1 MDNFYDRLVENLGKL
16 RRNEE
21 KMTPQQKEQYKRP
34 LQKLRRDIAQ
44 DATTMM
50 KDFLCGGCRILK
62 EDQKGIEAF
71 TKKVKEI
78 MEEDGEGAAKEASR
92 VIFSTYSV
100 DKFLEALLPI
110 HYRIL
115 YEAYAPVW
123 LSHCRKREE
132 PGYPYRNDIIQM
144 DWEEKS
150 GVWVDRE
157 KVSFMQMLPP
167 TKELM
172 EKQYAEE
179 KGRLK

>member
-1 MDNFYDRLVENLGKL
+1 MYG
-16 RRNEE
+16 
-21 KMTPQQKEQYKRP
+21 P
-34 LQKLRRDIAQ
+34 
-44 DATTMM
+44 
-50 KDFLCGGCRILK
+50 
-62 EDQKGIEAF
+62 
-71 TKKVKEI
+71 
-78 MEEDGEGAAKEASR
+78 AAWVHAR
-92 VIFSTYSV
+92 WRTG
-100 DKFLEALLPI
+100 PPN
-110 HYRIL
+110 
-115 YEAYAPVW
+115 EAYAPVW

-157 KVSFMQMLPP
+157 KVSFTLMLPP

>member
-62 EDQKGIEAF
+62 EDQEGIEAF

-78 MEEDGEGAAKEASR
+78 MEGEGGERGKPGH
-92 VIFSTYSV
+92 IFHIQRGQIPRGAPA
-100 DKFLEALLPI
+100 DPLPDP
-110 HYRIL
+110 L
-115 YEAYAPVW
+115 
-123 LSHCRKREE
+123 
-132 PGYPYRNDIIQM
+132 
-144 DWEEKS
+144 
-150 GVWVDRE
+150 
-157 KVSFMQMLPP
+157 
-167 TKELM
+167 
-172 EKQYAEE
+172 
-179 KGRLK
+179 